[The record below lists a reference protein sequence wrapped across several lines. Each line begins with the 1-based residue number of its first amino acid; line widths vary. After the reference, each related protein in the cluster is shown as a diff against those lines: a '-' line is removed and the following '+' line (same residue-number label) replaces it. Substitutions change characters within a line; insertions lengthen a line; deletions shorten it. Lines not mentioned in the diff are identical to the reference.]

1 MRAVQRN
8 NMQCVRYLLNNTASD
23 LNGSAQSTYTPLWF
37 AVSNGYN
44 DLALL
49 LLNYNA
55 SSSMVEKSISSAIP
69 LPTSVANT
77 LLLQPEDM
85 SGGLSATTTTTT
97 MTTTS
102 SSIHHH
108 STTATTTASYLFSPL
123 RASIVYSRFQI
134 MAYLLEFNA
143 NVYELFN
150 VTQPSSSHLNLNSSS
165 SSSTNKRRCKLP
177 RPGRAFDAK
186 LNEDYLNTLK
196 FFHRQFA
203 IDEQQ
208 LNAAASSSS
217 SSSSTSSSNGSS
229 PLTAA
234 ELENQLNIL
243 NEFIDDVNVYRRML
257 IEFVKNLVYR
267 YVFFFSSIF
276 LIDL

>member
-1 MRAVQRN
+1 MTPLMRAVQRN
-8 NMQCVRYLLNNTASD
+8 NVECVRYLLNNTCSD
-23 LNGSAQSTYTPLWF
+23 LNGSSQSTYTPLWF
-37 AVSNGYN
+37 SVSNGYN

-77 LLLQPEDM
+77 LLQSEDL
-85 SGGLSATTTTTT
+85 SGGIGSRSSDTSA
-97 MTTTS
+97 S
-102 SSIHHH
+102 SS
-108 STTATTTASYLFSPL
+108 STASYLFSPL
-123 RASIVYSRFQI
+123 RASIVYSRYQI

-150 VTQPSSSHLNLNSSS
+150 VSRFASGAVVGG
-165 SSSTNKRRCKLP
+165 RRCKLP
-177 RPGRAFDAK
+177 RPGRVFNPK
-186 LNEDYLNTLK
+186 LNEDYLNSLK

-203 IDEQQ
+203 ADQQTTATTTTAAATTNQIVDLEQQ
-208 LNAAASSSS
+208 LNF
-217 SSSSTSSSNGSS
+217 
-229 PLTAA
+229 
-234 ELENQLNIL
+234 L

-267 YVFFFSSIF
+267 
-276 LIDL
+276 

>member
-8 NMQCVRYLLNNTASD
+8 NVSNVRYLLNNTSSD
-23 LNGSAQSTYTPLWF
+23 LNGSSQSTYTPLWF

-55 SSSMVEKSISSAIP
+55 SPSMVEKNISSSSSSAASSASLIP
-69 LPTSVANT
+69 PSVFTT
-77 LLLQPEDM
+77 LLHAEDL
-85 SGGLSATTTTTT
+85 SGGSFQNPTTTTN
-97 MTTTS
+97 TS
-102 SSIHHH
+102 NPTSY
-108 STTATTTASYLFSPL
+108 TAQYLFSPL

-150 VTQPSSSHLNLNSSS
+150 VSRLQQTSDGE
-165 SSSTNKRRCKLP
+165 RRKFRLP
-177 RPGRAFDAK
+177 RPGRLIEPR
-186 LNEDYLNTLK
+186 LNEDYLNALK

-203 IDEQQ
+203 VDE
-208 LNAAASSSS
+208 A
-217 SSSSTSSSNGSS
+217 SSTSSSVD
-229 PLTAA
+229 LD
-234 ELENQLNIL
+234 LQLNTL

-257 IEFVKNLVYR
+257 IEFVKNLIYR
-267 YVFFFSSIF
+267 
-276 LIDL
+276 

>member
-1 MRAVQRN
+1 MTPLMRAVQRN
-8 NMQCVRYLLNNTASD
+8 NMQCVRYLLNNTCSD
-23 LNGSAQSTYTPLWF
+23 LNGSSQSTYTPLWF

-44 DLALL
+44 ELALM

-77 LLLQPEDM
+77 LLQSEEL
-85 SGGLSATTTTTT
+85 SRFVGGGDINNPNS
-97 MTTTS
+97 MGS
-102 SSIHHH
+102 SS
-108 STTATTTASYLFSPL
+108 STASYLFSPL

-150 VTQPSSSHLNLNSSS
+150 VSRGGG
-165 SSSTNKRRCKLP
+165 RRKKCKLP
-177 RPGRAFDAK
+177 RPGRTFNAK
-186 LNEDYLNTLK
+186 LNEDYLNSLK

-203 IDEQQ
+203 TAS
-208 LNAAASSSS
+208 AAASSEEQTTSTSSSS
-217 SSSSTSSSNGSS
+217 SSPSSSSTPPPNVD
-229 PLTAA
+229 
-234 ELENQLNIL
+234 LEMQLNIL

-267 YVFFFSSIF
+267 YLRTS
-276 LIDL
+276 